1 MLKIFG
7 IFFIM
12 TEKAPFKLNN
22 MYNVAIKSMLIYF
35 QFFLKK
41 FKFVFLSPARFKCMS
56 WYIRFFGR
64 KSIIIFLYFYT
75 FYIPKRSEHPG

>member
-41 FKFVFLSPARFKCMS
+41 IKFVF
-56 WYIRFFGR
+56 Y
-64 KSIIIFLYFYT
+64 
-75 FYIPKRSEHPG
+75 HPQGLNVCLGI

>member
-41 FKFVFLSPARFKCMS
+41 FKFVFLSPARFKCM
-56 WYIRFFGR
+56 FG
-64 KSIIIFLYFYT
+64 I
-75 FYIPKRSEHPG
+75 